1 MDSSDPVAIAAVNAI
16 RTGDTTSLA
25 ALLAQHPGLAS
36 EQIHG
41 TRTPLLV
48 AADWP
53 GYFPNGPAIVRL
65 LIEAAPILTLTR
77 AGTGPRPRCTGPPA
91 ATTPM

>member
-48 AADWP
+48 AADWL
-53 GYFPNGPAIVRL
+53 GYFPKRTRHR
-65 LIEAAPILTLTR
+65 AAAHR
-77 AGTGPRPRCTGPPA
+77 SGRRS
-91 ATTPM
+91 